1 MLWKPSNE
9 FIENSNLKRYENW
22 LFEQKG
28 LRFTD
33 YQELHQWSIEN
44 LADFWKS
51 LWHFFEIKSYSD
63 YDFVLK
69 KGDEM
74 LKTQWF
80 GGSKLNYSEHI
91 FRNETEVRPAII
103 FKSET
108 SEIQEISWKELRQK
122 VAAIQQYLKE
132 KNIQKGDRIAGY
144 LANTADT
151 IAIFLAANSLGAI
164 WSCCSPDFGLDSVID
179 RFQQIEPKIL
189 FAHDSYSYNGK
200 IFDKSLIINELSLKL
215 NSLKDTVIINSEKWN
230 SIIQNSHSSELTFT
244 PVEFNHPI
252 WILYSSGTT
261 GKPKAI
267 THSTGGNL
275 IEHLKALSLH
285 QNVKSGERY
294 FWYSTTGWM
303 MWNYSL
309 SSLLCG
315 ATLCL
320 YDGSPAYPDINCLW
334 DFANQAQVNHFGS
347 GAAFYIGCMK
357 SSPSEA
363 SVAQPSP
370 KRDGF
375 LSMSEE
381 RNDIESPPL
390 PSGRGWRGGAFVSIG
405 STGSPL
411 PPEAFRWIYEN
422 ISADAQLISLSG
434 GTDVCSAFIG
444 GCPYLPV
451 YEGEMQCFTLGSA
464 IEAWNDEGKS
474 VQNEVGELIIKEPM
488 PSMPVFFWNDTDNQ
502 RYRSS
507 YFEKYP
513 SVWCHGD
520 WIKIT
525 DNQGVIIF
533 GRSDATLNRDGVRIG
548 TAEIY
553 SAVESLPEVKDS
565 LVVCIEKSDGSAFM
579 PLYVVLDGE
588 LNEQIERNIK
598 TILRTKYSPRHV
610 PDAIFAVPEI
620 PYTISGKKMEMPV
633 KKILMGVPL
642 EKAVTLDAMK
652 NPESIRWFQMEKK
665 V

>member
-1 MLWKPSNE
+1 MLWKPSKE

-28 LRFTD
+28 LRFNS
-33 YQELHQWSIEN
+33 YQELHQWSVLNI
-44 LADFWKS
+44 ADFWES
-51 LWHFFEIKSYSD
+51 IWHFFEIKSYSK
-63 YDFVLK
+63 YEFVLK
-69 KGDEM
+69 KDNEM

-80 GGSKLNYSEHI
+80 GGATLNYAEHI
-91 FRNETEVRPAII
+91 FRNETETHPAII

-108 SEIQEISWKELRQK
+108 EPIQQISWKELRKK

-132 KNIQKGDRIAGY
+132 NNIQKGDRVAGY

-151 IAIFLAANSLGAI
+151 IAIFLAVNSLGAI

-200 IFDKSLIINELSLKL
+200 IFDKSLIINELSNRLT
-215 NSLKDTVIINSEKWN
+215 SLTDTIIVKSEKWD
-230 SIIQNSHSSELTFT
+230 SIIQNDYSSNLTFT
-244 PVEFNHPI
+244 PVAFSHPI

-285 QNVKSGERY
+285 QNLKSGERY

-309 SSLLCG
+309 SSMLCG
-315 ATLCL
+315 ATLCI

-334 DFANQAQVNHFGS
+334 DFAVETQINHFGA
-347 GAAFYIGCMK
+347 GAAFYISCMK
-357 SSPSEA
+357 NHSA
-363 SVAQPSP
+363 SLREHLQ
-370 KRDGF
+370 KEN
-375 LSMSEE
+375 LK
-381 RNDIESPPL
+381 
-390 PSGRGWRGGAFVSIG
+390 SIG

-411 PPEAFRWIYEN
+411 PAEAFVWIYEN
-422 ISADAQLISLSG
+422 ISREAQLISLSG

-451 YEGEMQCFTLGSA
+451 HEGEMQCFTLGSA
-464 IEAWNDEGKS
+464 IEAWNEEGKS
-474 VQNEVGELIIKEPM
+474 VQNEVGELIITEPM
-488 PSMPVFFWNDTDNQ
+488 PSMPVFFWNDADNQ

-513 SVWCHGD
+513 AVWCHGD

-525 DNQGVIIF
+525 DNQGVIIY

-553 SAVESLPEVKDS
+553 SAVESLPQVKDS
-565 LVVCIEKSDGSAFM
+565 LVVCIEKPDGSAFM
-579 PLYVVLDGE
+579 PLFVVLDGK
-588 LNEQIERNIK
+588 LTEQIEKNIK
-598 TILRTKYSPRHV
+598 TVLRTKYSPRHV
-610 PDAIFAVPEI
+610 PDAIYSVPEI

-633 KKILMGVPL
+633 KKILMGVSL

-652 NPESIRWFQMEKK
+652 NPESIKWFQSLKK